1 MDQILIKQGSKG
13 LFVFHGA
20 FGTVPQP
27 GAGVPADILAGVVRP
42 SVDYLR
48 HKRFR
53 SGNYPSS
60 LSNESDRLVHWCHGA
75 PGVVPM
81 LLMAYQ
87 VRGDGTD
94 TSGGARSSSQD

>member
-1 MDQILIKQGSKG
+1 MENLS
-13 LFVFHGA
+13 
-20 FGTVPQP
+20 QP
-27 GAGVPADILAGVVRP
+27 GARVPADVLSGLIRP

-87 VRGDGTD
+87 VREDGIYTAPVD
-94 TSGGARSSSQD
+94 AVKAPSSKRPGIP